1 MSEELTQGLGDVTG
15 GEGLAG
21 LIDQMTG
28 QNASESEP
36 DANAQE
42 PDLSETDVTDGDV
55 PPETD
60 AESAEGEGEAD
71 APPTMTIPAERY
83 NALLGLLAKAGIQL
97 PQDGEGD
104 APPETQVDTRNAIPG
119 EEVNPE
125 PFDLTEEEMSA
136 LCIDED
142 SAKALSPMFDRVAQR
157 AVKSMENRVAAMTL
171 KAMSESFSRLHVAQ
185 QFYDEHPHL
194 EQFGE
199 IVNQTI
205 AMVKAQHPEY
215 RPRQIMGDVKT
226 LLGNLVPKADEMAK
240 QLDAANRG
248 KATGTRSA
256 SAQAR
261 PSAPR
266 AQSPTEAAILGL
278 SGSGRATDPELK
290 KLGY

>member
-15 GEGLAG
+15 GEGLSG
-21 LIDQMTG
+21 LIERMAS
-28 QNASESEP
+28 QNDPGPEAEP
-36 DANAQE
+36 DTGTPE
-42 PDLSETDVTDGDV
+42 PDLIAPEGEA

-60 AESAEGEGEAD
+60 AETEPEADD
-71 APPTMTIPAERY
+71 APPTMTIPADRY

-97 PQDGEGD
+97 PTDGEGD

-125 PFDLTEEEMSA
+125 PFTLTEEEMSA
-136 LCIDED
+136 LCIDAD
-142 SAKALSPMFDRVAQR
+142 SAQALAPMFDRVAQR
-157 AVKSMENRVAAMTL
+157 AVKTMENRVAAMTL

-215 RPRQIMGDVKT
+215 RPRQIMSDVKA
-226 LLGNLVPKADEMAK
+226 LLGSLTPKGDDISK

-248 KATGTRSA
+248 TATGARSA

-278 SGSGRATDPELK
+278 SGSGRAIDPELK